1 MGQGQLRGSGL
12 PVSPPGVG
20 VLEKELNTQNPG
32 SWWTGRLS
40 GPEVSIRGVWGG
52 VSVSHHPEC
61 PPGQT
66 SRWHNLAEEKRSGHQ
81 GL

>member
-1 MGQGQLRGSGL
+1 MARPTARLGAADEPTVGGGAGERAQHTEPGQL
-12 PVSPPGVG
+12 V
-20 VLEKELNTQNPG
+20 N
-32 SWWTGRLS
+32 WRLR

-52 VSVSHHPEC
+52 VSVSQHPEC

-81 GL
+81 CL